1 MEKWLPAIFPT
12 EEDFFA
18 DKLNILKLVASD
30 EEINDYG
37 MDPSVLG
44 EEVKVHGIVLGF
56 YGNEIKV
63 SNAKTDIS
71 DKKFNLDKPNEIT

>member
-1 MEKWLPAIFPT
+1 MVFTKGG
-12 EEDFFA
+12 FFA
-18 DKLNILKLVASD
+18 DKLNILKLGASD

-37 MDPSVLG
+37 MDPGFFG

-56 YGNEIKV
+56 YGIEIKV